1 MMNTFEHFS
10 DQELQASFRQHS
22 VRGMIISLSLLVSFL
37 ILYFYA
43 DPNNPVVT
51 TISVIISAASVALAI
66 WYHVEKRKYV
76 QEFKRR
82 RET

>member
-1 MMNTFEHFS
+1 MSQLPHFS
-10 DQELQASFRQHS
+10 DQELQVRFRKHS

-43 DPNNPVVT
+43 DPDNPVVT
-51 TISVIISAASVALAI
+51 TLSVIISAASVAMAI
-66 WYHVEKRKYV
+66 WYHVEKRKYIK
-76 QEFKRR
+76 EFKRR

>member
-1 MMNTFEHFS
+1 MSQLPRLS
-10 DQELQASFRQHS
+10 DQELQARFRKHS
-22 VRGMIISLSLLVSFL
+22 VRGMIISLSLLASFL

-43 DPNNPVVT
+43 DPDNPVVT
-51 TISVIISAASVALAI
+51 TLSVIISAASVGLAI

-76 QEFKRR
+76 KEFKRR

>member
-1 MMNTFEHFS
+1 MSQLPHFS
-10 DQELQASFRQHS
+10 DQELQVRFRKHS

-43 DPNNPVVT
+43 DPDNPVVT
-51 TISVIISAASVALAI
+51 TLSVIISAASVAMAI

-76 QEFKRR
+76 KEFKRR

>member
-1 MMNTFEHFS
+1 MEKFS
-10 DQELQASFRQHS
+10 SLSNDELQARFRKHS

-43 DPNNPVVT
+43 DPDNPVVT
-51 TISVIISAASVALAI
+51 TLSVIISAASVALAI
-66 WYHVEKRKYV
+66 WYHVEKRKYLK
-76 QEFKRR
+76 EFKRR